1 MNHITLYQIAI
12 ERHNDRLQEAAQARL
27 RRIATGG
34 HHSEDEA
41 GEAAVVKESLP
52 RLALRKTTALLKG
65 LAVGLLILSLAGWG
79 FVTTTYAQ
87 SQQVI
92 EVGCTNGVGDVN
104 SLIFAINIANIKP
117 QEDTI
122 VLAENC
128 IYTLIR
134 NLSSSDNGLPIIIT
148 IYLTDQA
155 MAGLHYQSRKI
166 LCKTVIRPSY

>member
-12 ERHNDRLQEAAQARL
+12 ERHNDRLEEAAQARL
-27 RRIATGG
+27 RRIATSG

-41 GEAAVVKESLP
+41 REAAVGKESLP
-52 RLALRKTTALLKG
+52 RTALRKTTALLKG
-65 LAVGLLILSLAGWG
+65 LAAGLLILGLVSWG

-92 EVGCTNGVGDVN
+92 EVGCTNGVGDVKG
-104 SLIFAINIANIKP
+104 LISAINLANIKS
-117 QEDTI
+117 QDHIE
-122 VLAENC
+122 LGENC
-128 IYTLIR
+128 VYTLTQKH
-134 NLSSSDNGLPIIIT
+134 SGSANGLPTII

-166 LCKTVIRPSY
+166 LCKTVIMPSY